1 MSKNQDIKGGKELK
15 ETNPLLHI
23 AFGDN
28 FVVFGVR
35 FL

>member
-1 MSKNQDIKGGKELK
+1 MSKNQDIRGGKKLK
-15 ETNPLLHI
+15 ETSPLLHI

-28 FVVFGVR
+28 LVAFGVT